1 MSLNRSG
8 ADVIVEVLRDEGVKY
23 VFGNPGT
30 TELPLMDAL
39 AGQSEIEYVLA
50 LQEATAAGMAD
61 SFAQATGRPAFLNLH
76 TAAGLGNA
84 VGNLVNARANGSP
97 LVVTA
102 GQQDEAHLAEDP
114 FLAGDLVEIAR
125 PLVKWAHEVR
135 APDELGTM
143 LRRAF
148 RDARLPPSGPVF
160 LSLRMDHLQRPAR
173 PAPPRSEVRDEAVAD
188 GLEELAERLCSVPAG
203 TVALV
208 LGTEVAGAGA
218 VEATT
223 KLSEALGATA
233 FGAPLFGAVTFPGD
247 HPFWNGMLPLTR
259 AEMQETLAPYRI
271 VLALGADP
279 FQATLPSGSDPVG
292 PGTAVFQIS
301 ADPLAP
307 GRTFPVELGLV
318 GDLQK
323 SVAALTSLVMDEPGH
338 DAAGVACAKS
348 AGAER
353 RQVEHRRW
361 QALADAG
368 EQGDPGDPV
377 ALSRAVM
384 DELPPDTP
392 LIVEAPTTGA
402 FVRAFHDAVSP
413 GTFWFGRG
421 GGLGWAMPA
430 ACGIALARPGKRV
443 VCVVGDGATMYSP
456 QALWTAAS
464 RRLPILFV
472 VMDNR
477 GYAILRA
484 TLDELRARSS
494 QTGDYAAFELERPR
508 LDFTALAASMGV
520 PATVAGTVADI
531 RAAIRG
537 APAGPYL
544 LHVPIRAPQD
554 P

>member
-1 MSLNRSG
+1 MSRTG
-8 ADVIVEVLRDEGVKY
+8 AEVLLEVLRDEGVRY

-61 SFAQATGRPAFLNLH
+61 GYAQATGRPAFLNLH

-84 VGNLVNARANGSP
+84 AGNLVNARANGSP

-102 GQQDEAHLAEDP
+102 GQQDERHLAEDP
-114 FLAGDLVEIAR
+114 FLAGELVELAR

-135 APDELGTM
+135 TPDELGTM

-148 RDARLPPSGPVF
+148 RDALAPPSGPVF
-160 LSLRMDHLQRPAR
+160 LALRMDHLQRPAP
-173 PAPPRSEVRDEAVAD
+173 PAPPRSELRYAAVAD
-188 GLEELAERLCSVPAG
+188 GLEELAQRLCAVAPGA
-203 TVALV
+203 VALV
-208 LGTEVAGAGA
+208 LGTEVARAGA
-218 VEATT
+218 LDAVTELA
-223 KLSEALGATA
+223 EELGATA
-233 FGAPLFGAVTFPGD
+233 FGAPLFGASTFPSD
-247 HPFWNGMLPLTR
+247 HPLWGGMLPLTR
-259 AEMQETLAPYRI
+259 QQMQESLAPYPA
-271 VLALGADP
+271 VLALGSDP
-279 FQATLPSGSDPVG
+279 FQASLHTASEPVA

-318 GDLQK
+318 GDLRRSVEALSRLVVAQPRRDDRG
-323 SVAALTSLVMDEPGH
+323 VAA
-338 DAAGVACAKS
+338 ARS

-353 RQVEHRRW
+353 RKAERQRW
-361 QALADAG
+361 QELADAG
-368 EQGDPGDPV
+368 EQGEPGDPV

-384 DELPPDTP
+384 SELPLDTP
-392 LIVEAPTTGA
+392 LVIEAPTTGA
-402 FVRAFHDAVSP
+402 SARAFHDATAP

-430 ACGIALARPGKRV
+430 ACGIALARPGQRV
-443 VCVVGDGATMYSP
+443 ACVVGDGATMYSP

-484 TLDELRARSS
+484 TLDQWDGNSARS
-494 QTGDYAAFELERPR
+494 GEYVALELEQPR
-508 LDFTALAASMGV
+508 LDFSALAASMGV
-520 PATVAGTVADI
+520 PATVARTAAEA
-531 RAAIRG
+531 RAAVAG
-537 APAGPYL
+537 TQAGPHL
-544 LHVPIRAPQD
+544 LHLPIRAPQD
-554 P
+554 G